1 MMSYSPNGV
10 DPNSNHQAL
19 SEDAESVFCR
29 GSLRLAMSAA
39 LRYGLALI
47 SVSVAFGLVQ
57 TFLYYHLTQPFTAFA
72 LFAIAGTFWYCGTKP
87 GILAALISWRV
98 RDYFFEPEASA
109 ESRISVWLGVPGFCI
124 RDDSAHARA
133 SQSRGANCGA
143 DNDT

>member
-29 GSLRLAMSAA
+29 GSLRLAMSVA

-72 LFAIAGTFWYCGTKP
+72 LSAIAFLVFA
-87 GILAALISWRV
+87 LAMTLVMRGRNEPEV
-98 RDYFFEPEASA
+98 RDA
-109 ESRISVWLGVPGFCI
+109 ERTADLTK
-124 RDDSAHARA
+124 
-133 SQSRGANCGA
+133 ANEEL
-143 DNDT
+143 TREI